1 MTLSDSEV
9 SVRWRRNPRSRRI
22 TLRIDPCAAQVVVTL
37 PSRTA
42 RSAGVALLKLN
53 AAWVCSRISALP
65 EVPRFADGG
74 MVAIEGVS
82 HLIRTV
88 PVGRGTWIEAGCL
101 MVAGDRAF
109 LARRVGEF
117 LRAEAGRRFLVL
129 AQGKADAAGVVLG
142 RVSVRDTRARW
153 GSCSP
158 KGALMFCWRLL
169 MAPALVQDYVVAHEV
184 AHLRHLNHG
193 PDFWALAARLSPH
206 RAAAE
211 AWLAR
216 EGPRLL
222 RVA

>member
-1 MTLSDSEV
+1 
-9 SVRWRRNPRSRRI
+9 
-22 TLRIDPCAAQVVVTL
+22 VVVTL
-37 PSRTA
+37 PRRTA
-42 RSAGVALLKLN
+42 RAAAVALLECH
-53 AAWVCSRISALP
+53 AAWIESSLAALP
-65 EVPRFADGG
+65 EVAGFSDGG
-74 MVAIEGVS
+74 RVEIEGVA
-82 HLIRTV
+82 HPIRHV
-88 PVGRGTWIEAGCL
+88 AGGRSGAWIESGCL
-101 MVAGDRAF
+101 MVAGAPAY
-109 LARRVGEF
+109 LPRRVRDF
-117 LRAEAGRRFLVL
+117 LRAEAGRRFLVR
-129 AQGKADAAGVVLG
+129 AQRKADAAGVPLG
-142 RVSVRDTRARW
+142 RVRVRDTRARW

-158 KGALMFCWRLL
+158 NGTLMFCWRLL